1 VQDEGSGCEDASD
14 AGRTVLGRI
23 ATILDAFDM
32 GDQVLSLPDL
42 SQRANLPK
50 STVHRLAEQL
60 RAIGWLERDHS
71 NGYRVGMRLFELG
84 ALAPQRNQLRDTAFP
99 HLHGLATKTGLA
111 VQLGVLD
118 RGEVVYLERI
128 VVGEFSLPT
137 RLGGRMPAYCTG
149 LGKAMLAYDDAAA
162 DQVMSAT
169 LPRRTAFTITEASA
183 LRADLEQV
191 RSLGVA
197 RDVNEAYD
205 GLVCVA
211 APIRNAG
218 RAIAAVSVTGPARS
232 MDWEA
237 TADAVKCTAAS
248 IWNARFG
255 TSGSGRRNV

>member
-1 VQDEGSGCEDASD
+1 MKIPLSSDWSNWYNFDVLHDEGSGCEDAGD
-14 AGRTVLGRI
+14 AGRSVLGRI

-118 RGEVVYLERI
+118 GGEVVYLERI

-149 LGKAMLAYDDAAA
+149 LGKAMLAFDDAAA
-162 DQVMSAT
+162 DQVMSTT
-169 LPRRTAFTITEASA
+169 LPRRTEFTITEPS
-183 LRADLEQV
+183 RA
-191 RSLGVA
+191 
-197 RDVNEAYD
+197 
-205 GLVCVA
+205 
-211 APIRNAG
+211 AG
-218 RAIAAVSVTGPARS
+218 RPRSGAHASVWR
-232 MDWEA
+232 A
-237 TADAVKCTAAS
+237 T
-248 IWNARFG
+248 
-255 TSGSGRRNV
+255 